1 MISRRQEFFFHHRLS
16 ACKFFPP
23 LWLCKQ
29 FFLDAPLGQTIYFSI
44 FSHAD
49 NFFFP
54 ITIPPPRGGNNGPSL
69 SDVDLITQ
77 MRIIVASE
85 DNRKN
90 KIAAAAAE
98 IKSILSMKPKEQ
110 VKTKSVDV
118 DSVQTQAKDKATAN
132 GADILHAIEQLK
144 SK

>member
-49 NFFFP
+49 NFFSQSRY
-54 ITIPPPRGGNNGPSL
+54 PPRGGNNGPSL

-77 MRIIVASE
+77 IRIIVASE

-90 KIAAAAAE
+90 KIAAAATE